1 MIRKIFLMCSVSVMA
16 TQALADPM
24 DTTCGD
30 AVSCTV
36 SNQTMGDTSSSAL
49 ADHSTSTS
57 SMAGNSS
64 ASNQSG
70 NSITTGYDNSAQTTQ
85 NATTKTGDVSST
97 GGASSSSGNY
107 TSSQNS
113 SSANTGASTSS
124 SGATT
129 GASTSNS
136 GGNILKSGRQD
147 QTNNVTSTGDA
158 RNSGGNSAVNIDTS
172 DKSNHSYIDKSRV
185 TFIPPVV
192 PPTPPSH
199 VAIGNIIKET
209 LACGPLQKV
218 VKTPI
223 TGTSRGLFSRTT
235 VNQGYTY
242 DLEPFIDNDGNMVDY
257 RRVYNPDGSIQL
269 FGHQVV
275 MFATIVGLSSGGNFA
290 IGGGGGGGAWGQ
302 GGFGTSSSNT
312 RLVTNIQ
319 LVQCEIGTFKPT
331 VEYIMVPDK
340 KIKG

>member
-16 TQALADPM
+16 TQVLADPM

-30 AVSCTV
+30 SVSCTV
-36 SNQTMGDTSSSAL
+36 SNQNMGDTSSSAL

-97 GGASSSSGNY
+97 GGASSSSGNH
-107 TSSQNS
+107 TSSENS
-113 SSANTGASTSS
+113 SSAN
-124 SGATT
+124 T

-136 GGNILKSGRQD
+136 GGNILKAGKQD

-158 RNSGGNSAVNIDTS
+158 RNSGGNSAVHIDTS
-172 DKSNHSYIDKSRV
+172 DKSSQTYVDKSRV

-257 RRVYNPDGSIQL
+257 RRVYNPDGSIQV

-290 IGGGGGGGAWGQ
+290 LGGGGGGGGWGQ
-302 GGFGTSSSNT
+302 AGFGTSSSNT

-319 LVQCEIGTFKPT
+319 LVQCEIGTFRPT